1 MVSIGRTRSAMSG
14 ARMLVGLWYPVFR
27 RLRRKTNKIMRSAS
41 MTTPPTT
48 APTITPKLVD
58 FRGEPLAEVGPGLVA
73 PELLLDFPGRPLDEI
88 GTEFVGLELL
98 DAVGVG
104 GATDV
109 AVTVVAPSR
118 GFGFTT
124 RNSRVR
130 GVLVLAPW
138 NVTCIL

>member
-1 MVSIGRTRSAMSG
+1 
-14 ARMLVGLWYPVFR
+14 
-27 RLRRKTNKIMRSAS
+27 

-58 FRGEPLAEVGPGLVA
+58 FRGEPLAEVGPGLVGL
-73 PELLLDFPGRPLDEI
+73 ELLGFPGRPLDEI
-88 GTEFVGLELL
+88 GTGFVGLELL